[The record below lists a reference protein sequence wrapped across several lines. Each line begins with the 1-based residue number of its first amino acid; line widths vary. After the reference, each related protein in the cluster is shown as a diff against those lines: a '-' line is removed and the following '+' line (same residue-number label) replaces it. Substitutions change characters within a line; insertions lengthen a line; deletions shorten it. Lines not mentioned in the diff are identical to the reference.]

1 MNKLIATIFFAV
13 LATGSISG
21 CVSDGSYD
29 GRYAR
34 EGSYDG
40 PYAGDGRMRGV
51 PYGEDWKARMGREDR
66 GNDALRIEA
75 RR

>member
-29 GRYAR
+29 GRYAG
-34 EGSYDG
+34 ED
-40 PYAGDGRMRGV
+40 RMRGV
-51 PYGEDWKARMGREDR
+51 PYGEDWQARLERADR
-66 GNDALRIEA
+66 RNDAIRIEA